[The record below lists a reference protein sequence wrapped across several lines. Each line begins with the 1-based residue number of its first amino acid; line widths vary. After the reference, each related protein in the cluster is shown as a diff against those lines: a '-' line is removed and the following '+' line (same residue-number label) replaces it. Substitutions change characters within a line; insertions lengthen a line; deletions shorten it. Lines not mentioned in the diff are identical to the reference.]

1 MKRPLILVAILAAL
15 FSFGVASAQEESPV
29 SRGGQLYDKWW
40 SVTGSPAPTTDQ
52 PLWATQSTNTRA
64 GEETWRCKECHGWDY
79 LGQDGAYG
87 SGSHKTGFPGLLA
100 VAETKSVEDLV
111 AALKGAG
118 NANHDFSAVL
128 DEAALSDL
136 ANFVKT
142 GTLDPRQYIDYAT
155 KTAKNA
161 DVALGKAGWE
171 AVCSD
176 CHGPDGTDLN
186 FGSDK
191 EPEFVGTVAVD
202 NPQEFLHKVRVG
214 QPGSDPRMPAA
225 IDNNWSTQDVL
236 NVMAY
241 AQTLPTGMPAA
252 VSQTAAAPKSL
263 PTTGGA
269 GPLSAVGAGVTGL
282 LALAALAR
290 AIWRR

>member
-1 MKRPLILVAILAAL
+1 MWL
-15 FSFGVASAQEESPV
+15 SA
-29 SRGGQLYDKWW
+29 R
-40 SVTGSPAPTTDQ
+40 
-52 PLWATQSTNTRA
+52 RA
-64 GEETWRCKECHGWDY
+64 G
-79 LGQDGAYG
+79 
-87 SGSHKTGFPGLLA
+87 
-100 VAETKSVEDLV
+100 
-111 AALKGAG
+111 
-118 NANHDFSAVL
+118 
-128 DEAALSDL
+128 
-136 ANFVKT
+136 
-142 GTLDPRQYIDYAT
+142 RQYA
-155 KTAKNA
+155 
-161 DVALGKAGWE
+161 
-171 AVCSD
+171 SD